1 MGFYD
6 PEVDK
11 LEKARIAMLE
21 NECAARERAI
31 KNLLNLMFDETDQ
44 LSDDEA
50 KEVLSDL
57 KRRRLPWWKRM
68 WKCITGAKK

>member
-6 PEVDK
+6 PEVEK
-11 LEKARIAMLE
+11 LEKVRIAMLE

-31 KNLLNLMFDETDQ
+31 KNLLNLMLDEADQ
-44 LSDDEA
+44 LNDDEA

-57 KRRRLPWWKRM
+57 KRRRLPWWKRL
-68 WKCITGAKK
+68 WKRIKN

>member
-6 PEVDK
+6 PEIDK

-31 KNLLNLMFDETDQ
+31 KNLLNLMLDEADQ
-44 LSDDEA
+44 LTDDEA
-50 KEVLSDL
+50 KAVLSDL
-57 KRRRLPWWKRM
+57 KQRRLPWWKRL
-68 WKCITGAKK
+68 WKRIKK

>member
-31 KNLLNLMFDETDQ
+31 KNLLNLMLDEADQ
-44 LSDDEA
+44 LTDDEA
-50 KEVLSDL
+50 KVVLSDL
-57 KRRRLPWWKRM
+57 KQRRLSWWKRM